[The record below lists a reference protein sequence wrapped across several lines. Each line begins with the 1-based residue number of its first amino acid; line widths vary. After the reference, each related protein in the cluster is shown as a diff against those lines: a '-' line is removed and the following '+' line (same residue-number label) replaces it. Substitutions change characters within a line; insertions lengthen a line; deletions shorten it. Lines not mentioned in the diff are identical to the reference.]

1 MPFITFIYKVG
12 KINNKT
18 KTYYGKCCLDYVS
31 DDHEGLDFEVKYML
45 VDGLNKYLKK
55 QVTKITIGVL
65 SYSSDNWVPTYSSD
79 EEIDVFDFYRNY
91 NGQIYINGKLV
102 IDVN

>member
-12 KINNKT
+12 KINSKT
-18 KTYYGKCCLDYVS
+18 KTYYGKCCLNYVS
-31 DDHEGLDFEVKYML
+31 DDHEGLDCEVKYIL
-45 VDGLNKYLKK
+45 ADALNKYRKK
-55 QVTKITIGVL
+55 PVTKIAIGVL
-65 SYSSDNWVPTYSSD
+65 SYSSNNRVPTFSSD
-79 EEIDVFDFYRNY
+79 EEINVFDFYRNY